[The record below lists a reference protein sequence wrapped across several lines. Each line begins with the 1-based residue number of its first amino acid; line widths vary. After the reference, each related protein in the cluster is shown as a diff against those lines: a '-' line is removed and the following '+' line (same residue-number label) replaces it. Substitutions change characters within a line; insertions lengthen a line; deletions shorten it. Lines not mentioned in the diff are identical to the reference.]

1 MTAIHRRA
9 MLGIMLGGAAVATM
23 GLTVNAGPSRIR
35 AINNGRGPCC
45 GDRKSRREGGMG
57 EASRPGVL
65 VAQGTSSV
73 PLAPCAPLA
82 PRAPLLVKARPVG
95 GD

>member
-1 MTAIHRRA
+1 
-9 MLGIMLGGAAVATM
+9 
-23 GLTVNAGPSRIR
+23 
-35 AINNGRGPCC
+35 
-45 GDRKSRREGGMG
+45 MG